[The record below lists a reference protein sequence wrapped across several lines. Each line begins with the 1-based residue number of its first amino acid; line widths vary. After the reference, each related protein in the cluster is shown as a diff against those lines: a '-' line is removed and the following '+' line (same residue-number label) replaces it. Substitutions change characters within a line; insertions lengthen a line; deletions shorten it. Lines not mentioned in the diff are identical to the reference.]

1 MISRNLVESII
12 GAIVLA
18 VAVGVLGYSY
28 SVGVGSSV
36 GQGYPIVAKFT
47 SAAGVNGGADVRI
60 GGVKVGRVSGM
71 TLDPVTYLAEVQM
84 TIDPTIE
91 IPADSSVAVK
101 SESLMGGRYLAIE
114 PGAEE
119 KMLEAGGEI
128 KFTQPSVSL
137 EDLIGKLIFSNNQES
152 Q

>member
-1 MISRNLVESII
+1 MISRNLVESVI
-12 GAIVLA
+12 GAAVLV
-18 VAVGVLGYSY
+18 VAIWFLAYSY
-28 SVGVGSSV
+28 SVGVGTSGS
-36 GQGYPIVAKFT
+36 QGYPVVAKFT

-71 TLDPVTYLAEVQM
+71 TLDPATYLAEVQM
-84 TIDPTIE
+84 TIDPAIE

-137 EDLIGKLIFSNNQES
+137 EDMIGKLIFSNNQES